1 MTNGIFVCH
10 IQCYLFPLSSYSS
23 HSALGYSGALEPS
36 TRTPMKY
43 SLQSLMLLVTLC
55 GIVIP
60 WTAMLV
66 ARFLVEVKA
75 WLDDSFA
82 WK

>member
-1 MTNGIFVCH
+1 
-10 IQCYLFPLSSYSS
+10 
-23 HSALGYSGALEPS
+23 
-36 TRTPMKY
+36 MKY
-43 SLQSLMLLVTLC
+43 SLRSLMLLVTLC

-66 ARFLVEVKA
+66 TRFLVEVKA